1 MKINITISLDSEI
14 VERLKAESNYSE
26 LINKEIKAYY
36 EGVLSNNLKK
46 LKQKQAELKKILKE
60 SRKEAKII
68 NQKIEKIE
76 TNESKFLRLVKTYP
90 NNVIRI
96 VENSESEMKLWANYQ
111 TTKIL
116 REIGWKNI
124 KKLYKD
130 LKGGVRK

>member
-14 VERLKAESNYSE
+14 VEKLKAENNYSD
-26 LINKEIKAYY
+26 LINREMKAYY
-36 EGVLSNNLKK
+36 EGVSSYNLKK
-46 LKQKQAELKKILKE
+46 LKQKQAELKKIVKE

-76 TNESKFLRLVKTYP
+76 TNEAKILRLVKNYP
-90 NNVIRI
+90 KNVIKI
-96 VENSESEMKLWANYQ
+96 VEGSESEKKLWVNYQ

-124 KKLYKD
+124 KQLFKD
-130 LKGGVRK
+130 LKGGGVK